1 MKKHSFKTVLLCVIS
16 YHGTFYLL
24 LLIIRIEDHIDEGV
38 SEYLVGLKS
47 TESKDIKSYS
57 LKNLISEAE
66 DLTKIYFECKN
77 IKYIVE
83 NKVSTIICGGISPNA
98 MQTLFDAGVKVI
110 PGASGDVN
118 VAISSLI

>member
-1 MKKHSFKTVLLCVIS
+1 MTGKD
-16 YHGTFYLL
+16 
-24 LLIIRIEDHIDEGV
+24 LIIYILQNNLVDKAYVDLDGEEDI
-38 SEYLVGLKS
+38 
-47 TESKDIKSYS
+47 
-57 LKNLISEAE
+57 A
-66 DLTKIYFECKN
+66 
-77 IKYIVE
+77 KYIVE